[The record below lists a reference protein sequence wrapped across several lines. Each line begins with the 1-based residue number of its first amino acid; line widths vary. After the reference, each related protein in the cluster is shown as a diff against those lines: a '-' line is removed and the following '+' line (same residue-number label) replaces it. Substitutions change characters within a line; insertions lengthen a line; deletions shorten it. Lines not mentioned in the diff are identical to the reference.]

1 MRTHSTTQP
10 QRMTRLTRVERA
22 QRLVAFGH
30 VHPDPAGRGHR
41 YWVDSDRGDTRY
53 RVEISKTAITCT
65 CVDWQRHYE
74 VNKRLDAY
82 CKHAIATVLYRR
94 AIADA
99 FRPHQEAA

>member
-1 MRTHSTTQP
+1 MPSNSTTQSK
-10 QRMTRLTRVERA
+10 RMTRLTRIERA

-65 CVDWQRHYE
+65 CVDWQRHYA
-74 VNKRLDAY
+74 VNKRLDAW
-82 CKHAIATVLYRR
+82 CKHSAAVVLYRK

-99 FRPHQEAA
+99 FRPHQEVA